1 MCLPGLAEIPR
12 VGLAYLL
19 RNLAKMDF
27 CDLFR
32 RRMTLIC
39 DFLTPKKV
47 NIDHFRKFA
56 WKSVSKYRVQR
67 TYVRTNERTDNPRI

>member
-32 RRMTLIC
+32 RRMTL
-39 DFLTPKKV
+39 
-47 NIDHFRKFA
+47 
-56 WKSVSKYRVQR
+56 
-67 TYVRTNERTDNPRI
+67 